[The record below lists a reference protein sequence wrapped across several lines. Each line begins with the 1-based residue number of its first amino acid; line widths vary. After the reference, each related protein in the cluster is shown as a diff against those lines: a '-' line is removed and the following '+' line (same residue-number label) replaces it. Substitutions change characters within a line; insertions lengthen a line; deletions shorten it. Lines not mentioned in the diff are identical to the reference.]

1 MQIFMYVCWR
11 MKVPST
17 VSQRCYG
24 AFSKCSLHPPT
35 NAWRSFFLRNQ
46 NAQRAVVKV
55 QGGFAG
61 LAVTGGAVCAVV
73 CVRQGDP
80 AGSFGGANLHPLR
93 VAGACQRARDG
104 RRQRRQRDNP
114 GRQPDEPAG
123 KATRKAGAAV
133 HERSCQAGSRGG
145 QRAAARNAKNPFEFI
160 LWTQNEPPPDKDWP
174 FERHQEIDVV
184 AECKTW
190 N

>member
-1 MQIFMYVCWR
+1 MGGAHGLR
-11 MKVPST
+11 PNGVPQNGNRSG
-17 VSQRCYG
+17 VRHAFQRQGGRCG
-24 AFSKCSLHPPT
+24 RRGQPIAHQHAK
-35 NAWRSFFLRNQ
+35 
-46 NAQRAVVKV
+46 RAVVKV

-93 VAGACQRARDG
+93 VAGARQRARDG

-133 HERSCQAGSRGG
+133 HERSCQAGSRVG
-145 QRAAARNAKNPFEFI
+145 QRAAARNAKKPIRVHFMNP
-160 LWTQNEPPPDKDWP
+160 TQP
-174 FERHQEIDVV
+174 V
-184 AECKTW
+184 ARQGLAL
-190 N
+190 